1 MRLSDS
7 GKHSFVCKSHIKLSI
22 LIGSLS
28 SWKASH
34 HFIELCYILNDHFKG
49 PWEDGKALKS
59 LQTSSLTVY
68 NGAYTIIQKKKNYC
82 EQLVAEPEI
91 SNSNSALQVLK
102 SILQLLT
109 PTDGPEFE

>member
-1 MRLSDS
+1 MER
-7 GKHSFVCKSHIKLSI
+7 H
-22 LIGSLS
+22 
-28 SWKASH
+28 WKAYRPLP
-34 HFIELCYILNDHFKG
+34 F
-49 PWEDGKALKS
+49 
-59 LQTSSLTVY
+59 TVY
-68 NGAYTIIQKKKNYC
+68 NGAYTIIQKKKKNYR

>member
-1 MRLSDS
+1 MGRWKGIEKPTDLFPLLYIMVLIQ
-7 GKHSFVCKSHIKLSI
+7 SFKR
-22 LIGSLS
+22 
-28 SWKASH
+28 
-34 HFIELCYILNDHFKG
+34 
-49 PWEDGKALKS
+49 
-59 LQTSSLTVY
+59 
-68 NGAYTIIQKKKNYC
+68 KKKNYR